1 MFYLIT
7 LFRVMFD
14 IMIKNYIGNVARA
27 ASVTNRKGVSKGTF
41 SLFIFKHVGF

>member
-1 MFYLIT
+1 MYYSIT

-14 IMIKNYIGNVARA
+14 IMIKNYIGNAARA

-41 SLFIFKHVGF
+41 SLFIFKHGGF